1 MILFQCLNLL
11 VNFYHFITYFKDWLI
26 NLFIYYFLGKSN
38 ETLSADFF
46 LKFKNLKLKCM
57 NSLLEINITKL
68 SNLSL
73 EDNSVL
79 SLIDECE
86 KKIRELTLNFDLIKE
101 FEKLALI

>member
-1 MILFQCLNLL
+1 
-11 VNFYHFITYFKDWLI
+11 
-26 NLFIYYFLGKSN
+26 
-38 ETLSADFF
+38 
-46 LKFKNLKLKCM
+46 M

>member
-1 MILFQCLNLL
+1 MILSLIFILYSSNLL
-11 VNFYHFITYFKDWLI
+11 I
-26 NLFIYYFLGKSN
+26 
-38 ETLSADFF
+38 
-46 LKFKNLKLKCM
+46 
-57 NSLLEINITKL
+57 SLLVI
-68 SNLSL
+68 